1 MTAPTSSWNLVRV
14 FGTWRGMD
22 GALKAGTYKVSI
34 PARITNVTDDAI
46 IPAGQYAS
54 GALQVAVSG
63 SPSLD
68 LLVPATD
75 DPDNAETGWKV
86 TVDVT
91 FPDATAE
98 RYVIDV
104 PVANRPIPD
113 GGNGNGVN
121 LRTCAMPTT
130 IPQQVA
136 LYKVG
141 VPGGLAQLDGSGQVI
156 DANGDPVTGGGLST
170 VASTDIT
177 DATAVGRSVLT
188 SSSATAARTAIGAG
202 TSSLQLGVG
211 PTTAKAG
218 DYVPTWT
225 EITSKPTTFAPTI
238 GATGSTAVA
247 GNDARLTDARTP
259 TAHTHPASQVSD
271 STATGRSL
279 LTAADAAAAR
289 TAIGAGTS
297 SLALGTTSATAKA
310 GDYQPTA
317 ANISDSTATGRS
329 VLTAASASAAR
340 AALGAGTSDLALGT
354 TGSTA
359 KAGNYAPTLADIPAG
374 LILVAPL
381 DGSVNTNAGLAR
393 PSSRTD
399 IFFRWRSTVQPTNM
413 LTGDEWLVAP

>member
-1 MTAPTSSWNLVRV
+1 MTAPTTSWNLVRV
-14 FGTWRGMD
+14 YGTWRGMD
-22 GALKAGTYKVSI
+22 GTLKAGTYKVTI

-46 IPAGQYAS
+46 IPAGTFAT
-54 GALQVAVSG
+54 GALQTTVSG

-86 TVDVT
+86 TVTVNFT
-91 FPDATAE
+91 DAAGE
-98 RYVIDV
+98 SYVIDV
-104 PVANRPIPD
+104 PVASRPTVD
-113 GGNGNGVN
+113 GGNGLGVN
-121 LRTCAMPTT
+121 LRTCAMPSA

-141 VPGGLAQLDGSGQVI
+141 VPGGLAQLDSIGQVI
-156 DANGDPVTGGGLST
+156 DSDGNPVTGGGVTDWADLTGKPTNFPPDLSALSAT
-170 VASTDIT
+170 VQSLLA
-177 DATAVGRSVLT
+177 A
-188 SSSATAARTAIGAG
+188 SSATAARTAIGAG
-202 TSSLQLGVG
+202 TSSLQLGSG

-218 DYVPTWT
+218 DYVPTYA
-225 EITSKPTTFAPTI
+225 EITGKPSTFPPTI

-271 STATGRSL
+271 STAIGRSV

-289 TAIGAGTS
+289 TALGAGTS
-297 SLALGTTSATAKA
+297 S
-310 GDYQPTA
+310 
-317 ANISDSTATGRS
+317 
-329 VLTAASASAAR
+329 
-340 AALGAGTSDLALGT
+340 LALGT

-374 LILVAPL
+374 SILAAPL
-381 DGSVNTNAGLAR
+381 DGSVNTVAGTAR
-393 PSSRTD
+393 PSARTD